1 MRWSCLVI
9 LTVCCLLTLP
19 ELVQCCCQGEDA
31 PTTDKPKLLQ
41 PIVFV
46 PDIGGNML
54 YSYTKYDDEK
64 CNRIKKGFYLIFAK
78 NLDAD
83 VCLIE
88 KLRLKITGISNNVST
103 KYWGSMESV
112 NYVTPLRKVD
122 GWFSDYYEREDPDG
136 AYAIHFTNKMKDFGY
151 TEDKDLVAAPYDFRF
166 VHPPIRVS
174 FNYSVH
180 YTALFTVILYYK
192 LEIYCNFIL

>member
-9 LTVCCLLTLP
+9 LTVFCLLALS
-19 ELVQCCCQGEDA
+19 ELVQCCCQDA
-31 PTTDKPKLLQ
+31 PKPKPLLK

-54 YSYTKYDDEK
+54 YGHTEYDGGERCKY
-64 CNRIKKGFYLIFAK
+64 IKKGYFLIYAK
-78 NLDAD
+78 NLNAD
-83 VCLIE
+83 FICLIE
-88 KLRLKITGISNNVST
+88 KLRLKLTGTYSSI
-103 KYWGSMESV
+103 KFWGSMESV

-122 GWFSDYYEREDPDG
+122 GWFSTYYVRTDPDG
-136 AYAIHFTNKMKDFGY
+136 DYAIHFTNKMKELGF

-174 FNYSVH
+174 FYYSVH
-180 YTALFTVILYYK
+180 CTALFTVILYFK
-192 LEIYCNFIL
+192 LEIYRFV